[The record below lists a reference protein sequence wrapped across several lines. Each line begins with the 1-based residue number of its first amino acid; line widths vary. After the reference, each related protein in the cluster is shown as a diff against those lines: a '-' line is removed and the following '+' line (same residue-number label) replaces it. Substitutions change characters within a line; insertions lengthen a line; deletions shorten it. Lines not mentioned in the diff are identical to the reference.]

1 MRPSCVWVRA
11 RDDDADRK
19 LQKSGIQHVSSHPKR
34 RGFVPNLVKA
44 VKVQVR
50 SPSSSVFALRNFLNG
65 RGSLPCKEL
74 NSSEAAI
81 KAVGLKE
88 CIYSCRCC
96 VKHDIREA

>member
-1 MRPSCVWVRA
+1 M
-11 RDDDADRK
+11 
-19 LQKSGIQHVSSHPKR
+19 
-34 RGFVPNLVKA
+34 KA

-50 SPSSSVFALRNFLNG
+50 SPCSSVFALGNFLNG
-65 RGSLPCKEL
+65 RGSLCKEL